1 MEYDNYET
9 VSSINSDIDGFL
21 QDQGLVPGTY
31 EYEASTKGSK
41 YSAEVRL
48 LGEDADEVATEIV
61 DSLYELQEHL
71 RITYPEFTVNV
82 VLTTDAFEY
91 HVDGQTELSDGYE
104 TDDQDFGMAEDGEE
118 DDYDDDEQQYIEEGM
133 HIISEE
139 DEDSDFLDELLDA
152 EDAEDD
158 DDLSEDDEYE
168 QEEDAADEI
177 PDADYVPTAEDREEL
192 WKAFGGFE
200 DE

>member
-21 QDQGLVPGTY
+21 QDQGLIPGTY
-31 EYEASTKGSK
+31 EYESSIKGSK

-48 LGEDADEVATEIV
+48 LGEDADEVAAEIA

-71 RITYPEFTVNV
+71 RINYPEFTVSV
-82 VLTTDAFEY
+82 ILTTDAFEY
-91 HVDGQTELSDGYE
+91 HVDGQTEVNADFE
-104 TDDQDFGMAEDGEE
+104 ADDQDFRIADDEEE

-168 QEEDAADEI
+168 QEEDEVDET
-177 PDADYVPTAEDREEL
+177 PDADYIPTAEDREEL